1 MYHGIRTSKRR
12 LDRRRYNDVSKGGD
26 RMKSSFALRCL
37 LLATIVCLG
46 IGSRAVVAD
55 DIAIANYGVAMN
67 GMPFAIAISKGY
79 FKEEGAPNVTGIM
92 TDSGGGTTI
101 RNLTAG
107 DLLYGESSLAAVVSA
122 IQSGADI
129 KIISE
134 DASLVTD
141 ICFVTMPNSSIKSI
155 NDIKGKR
162 LGFTNPGSTTQALT
176 LLLLEKV
183 GLKPSD
189 VTMIAAGGFGPGL
202 TALENGGLDVMALTD
217 PLTSKYGDKYRVVA
231 WAKDLFPPMNNVVGI
246 STAKA
251 MKEHPKEAAEII
263 ASIYKMEPAVIE
275 NAIKN
280 TGVTVQGVTYWG
292 TGKINYQGLDNMIR
306 AQKLVGAVKGDVDWS
321 KIVDESFLPDD
332 LKSKK

>member
-1 MYHGIRTSKRR
+1 
-12 LDRRRYNDVSKGGD
+12 
-26 RMKSSFALRCL
+26 MKSPFTAGLLFAAALCMGGF
-37 LLATIVCLG
+37 AG
-46 IGSRAVVAD
+46 AAVAD

-79 FKEEGAPNVTGIM
+79 FKEEGAPNITGIM

-141 ICFVTMPNSSIKSI
+141 ICFVTMPNSPIKSI

-176 LLLLEKV
+176 LLLLEKT

-189 VTMIAAGGFGPGL
+189 VTMTAAGGFGPGL

-251 MKEHPKEAAEII
+251 
-263 ASIYKMEPAVIE
+263 
-275 NAIKN
+275 
-280 TGVTVQGVTYWG
+280 
-292 TGKINYQGLDNMIR
+292 
-306 AQKLVGAVKGDVDWS
+306 
-321 KIVDESFLPDD
+321 
-332 LKSKK
+332 

>member
-1 MYHGIRTSKRR
+1 MQKTFRSVVMFACALMLTTTARWTS
-12 LDRRRYNDVSKGGD
+12 
-26 RMKSSFALRCL
+26 AE
-37 LLATIVCLG
+37 
-46 IGSRAVVAD
+46 

-67 GMPFAIAISKGY
+67 GMPFAIAVSKGY
-79 FKEEGAPNVTGIM
+79 FKEEGAANITGVV

-107 DLLYGESSLAAVVSA
+107 NMPFGESSLAAVVSA
-122 IQSGADI
+122 IQGGADI

-141 ICFVTMPNSSIKSI
+141 ICFVTMPNSPIKSI

-189 VTMIAAGGFGPGL
+189 VTMIATGGFGPGL
-202 TALENGGLDVMALTD
+202 TALENGGVDVMALTD
-217 PLTSKYGDKYRVVA
+217 PLTSKNAGRYRVIG
-231 WAKDLFPPMNNVVGI
+231 WGKDLFPPMNNVVGI
-246 STAKA
+246 STTKA
-251 MKEHPKEAAEII
+251 MKEEGDTLRAIIRARRRAVDFMNKNPTEAAQII
-263 ASIYKMEPAVIE
+263 ASVYKMEPAVIE
-275 NAIKN
+275 KAIRQ
-280 TGVTVQGVTYWG
+280 TGVTVDGVSYWG
-292 TGKINYQGLDNMIR
+292 PGRINYRGLDNMIR

-321 KIVDESFLPDD
+321 KIVDEGFLPED
-332 LKSKK
+332 LRSKK

>member
-1 MYHGIRTSKRR
+1 MKLFARIAGFLLTTAVALGLGPR
-12 LDRRRYNDVSKGGD
+12 L
-26 RMKSSFALRCL
+26 AL
-37 LLATIVCLG
+37 AE
-46 IGSRAVVAD
+46 
-55 DIAIANYGVAMN
+55 DIDIANYGVAMN
-67 GMPFAIAISKGY
+67 GLPFAIAMSKGY

-101 RNLTAG
+101 RNVTAG
-107 DLLYGESSLAAVVSA
+107 NLPFGESSLAAVVSA

-141 ICFVTMPNSSIKSI
+141 ICFVTMPGSPIKTI
-155 NDIKGKR
+155 HDIKGKR

-183 GLKPSD
+183 GLKPGD
-189 VTMIAAGGFGPGL
+189 VTMIATGGFGPGL
-202 TALENGGLDVMALTD
+202 TALENGGVDVMALTD
-217 PLTSKYGDKYRVVA
+217 PLTSKYGDKYRVIG

-246 STAKA
+246 ATARAIKEQPETLRGIIRARRKA
-251 MKEHPKEAAEII
+251 VEFMSAHPKEAAQII
-263 ASIYKMEPAVIE
+263 AKVYNMEPTVIE
-275 NAIKN
+275 KAIKN
-280 TGVTVQGVTYWG
+280 TGVTVDGVSYWG
-292 TGKINYQGLDNMIR
+292 PGSINYRGLDNMIR

-332 LKSKK
+332 LKSRK